1 MDNALTV
8 LFALAVVGL
17 VAYLV
22 WRTFERKPRKQV
34 RDLHLLALQKWLGGD
49 LDGAAVLLESV
60 IRQQPDAVDPYL
72 QLGDL
77 LRMKGDPR
85 RASALHRGL
94 TVRPDLPLGTRIQ
107 VGLSLAEDLIDL
119 KQFAEAG
126 KVLDTLARHATGESR
141 YWKSR
146 FQQWYGL
153 GELPDAARAL
163 KYARTKVPPADVA
176 WFDRAYV
183 AFQLDRALMH
193 AIEGETGDAQARLK
207 DVAKLPGAAERAS
220 LVHAILAAR
229 GGDVRAALD
238 AASSDL
244 LDHPRELDLFLPFL
258 QEILYSQG
266 QYEKTI
272 PLLERACQGE
282 GAPIRMVVDLAVL
295 YDKLGQ
301 RDKAVQLITGKA
313 GNPDLTPAAAVPVLR
328 LLARNTRDEDFRQ
341 VWKALSLPAPHQHW
355 ACGTCGM
362 TSPRIRWFCPRCRS
376 FQSYAPV
383 PAWGKVT

>member
-1 MDNALTV
+1 MNDVASV
-8 LFALAVVGL
+8 IFALATVGL
-17 VAYLV
+17 VGYLL
-22 WRTFERKPRKQV
+22 WRTFERKPRKQA
-34 RDLHLLALQKWLGGD
+34 RDSHLLALQKWLAGD
-49 LDGAAVLLESV
+49 LDGAAALLEAV
-60 IRQQPDAVDPYL
+60 IREQPDAVDPYL

-94 TVRPDLPLGTRIQ
+94 TVRPDLPLGMRIQ

-119 KQFAEAG
+119 RQFAEAG
-126 KVLDTLARHATGESR
+126 KVLDTLVRHATGEAR

-163 KYARTKVPPADVA
+163 KYARTKVPPADLP

-193 AIEGETGDAQARLK
+193 ALEGETGDAQARLR

-220 LVHAILAAR
+220 LVRAILAAR
-229 GGDVRAALD
+229 GGDVRTALD
-238 AASSDL
+238 VASSDL

-328 LLARNTRDEDFRQ
+328 LLARNSRDPDFRQ
-341 VWKALSLPAPHQHW
+341 VWKALSLPAPHQQW
-355 ACGTCGM
+355 VCGVCGM
-362 TSPRIRWFCPRCRS
+362 NSPRVRWFCPACRS
-376 FQSYAPV
+376 FYSFAPA
-383 PAWGKVT
+383 PARGKES